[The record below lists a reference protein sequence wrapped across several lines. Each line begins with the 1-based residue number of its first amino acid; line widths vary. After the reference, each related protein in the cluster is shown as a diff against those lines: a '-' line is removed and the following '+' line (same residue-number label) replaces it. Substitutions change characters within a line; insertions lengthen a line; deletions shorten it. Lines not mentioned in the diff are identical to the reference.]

1 MLHAQGGAQPDFLC
15 VWSEAYAGMQDG
27 AAGFFYVPLARV
39 GDTLRRDECFL
50 TRQVLWRRMV
60 GRSPP
65 ALADGGPAAYMD
77 LSPVLEDTRSPL
89 SFL

>member
-27 AAGFFYVPLARV
+27 AAGLFLCTVGEGWRYPTEGGMFFDAASVVAAHGWKIPASF
-39 GDTLRRDECFL
+39 GGRR
-50 TRQVLWRRMV
+50 
-60 GRSPP
+60 
-65 ALADGGPAAYMD
+65 PAAYMD